1 MQDKRIFIMNSEK
14 ILRLKQLIDKELVPL
29 IDADYVLLDIP
40 DHDNI
45 GDNMI
50 WEGELVFLKSI
61 PFQKKYECSL
71 TFFEQNK
78 IPDNTIILLHGG
90 GNFGDI
96 YPVVNDFRKNV
107 MKKNLDK
114 RIIIFPQ
121 TIHYNSQ
128 SNLEKDA
135 EIFNLHN
142 DLVICVRD
150 KKSYKIATEHFPK
163 AKVLLLPDMAFC
175 MNFKALRKGINQT
188 GKTLVMDRRDG
199 EKVELNLEEI
209 GEYDLLD
216 WPTFNMTKAE
226 RYKKIQTNRRLDKIA
241 QFLQKI
247 PLLSSLVDSRY
258 GIKNNQGKEQYIRQ
272 GVEFFNQYDTIYTTR
287 LHGLILGVLMG
298 KDMRVLDNSY
308 GKLTS
313 FVEAWLSDFEKVE
326 IYKK

>member
-1 MQDKRIFIMNSEK
+1 MNSEK

-50 WEGELVFLKSI
+50 WEGELAFLKNI

-96 YPVVNDFRKNV
+96 YPVVNEFRRNVIKNN
-107 MKKNLDK
+107 MDKK
-114 RIIIFPQ
+114 IIIFPQ

-128 SNLEKDA
+128 SNLGEDA
-135 EIFNLHN
+135 KIINQHN
-142 DLVICVRD
+142 NITLCVRD
-150 KKSYKIATEHFPK
+150 KKSYKIAVDNFQN

-175 MNFKALRKGINQT
+175 MDFQLFRTNQSNQ
-188 GKTLVMDRRDG
+188 GRNLVLDRRDG
-199 EKVELNLEEI
+199 EKVELNLSEI

-226 RYKKIQTNRRLDKIA
+226 RYKKIQRNRRLDKIGR
-241 QFLQKI
+241 FFQKLPI
-247 PLLSSLVDSRY
+247 LSSFVDSRY
-258 GIKNNQGKEQYIRQ
+258 GLKNRNGREDYIQQ